1 MSHVLTVNLGVP
13 EPSTAKSVGATGI
26 NKRPVDGAVEVRAP
40 GPKHG
45 GAGSGLVGDAILDV
59 AHHGGDDQAV
69 YAYARE
75 DYAWWEAEL
84 GRPLRNGL
92 FGENLTTS
100 GVDVCGALVGERWRV
115 GDELELQTT
124 FGRIPCVT
132 FQAKMDEPQW
142 IKRFTRANR
151 TGAYLR
157 VVRPGRVRAG
167 DPVTVV
173 HRPAHSVTIA
183 HAFRAWMLE
192 PELLPSLLEVDD
204 LAEEIKVS
212 ARERLAGRR

>member
-13 EPSTAKSVGATGI
+13 EPNSAKSIGVTGI
-26 NKRPVDGAVEVRAP
+26 DKQPVDRAVEVRAP

-92 FGENLTTS
+92 FGENLTTG
-100 GVDVCGALVGERWRV
+100 GVDVCGALVGERWRI

-132 FQAKMDEPQW
+132 FQAKMGEPQW

-151 TGAYLR
+151 TGTYLR
-157 VVRPGRVRAG
+157 VVRPGLVRPG

-173 HRPAHSVTIA
+173 HRPSHGVTIA
-183 HAFRAWMLE
+183 EAFRAWMLE
-192 PELLPSLLEVDD
+192 PELLPRLLEVEE
-204 LAEEIKVS
+204 LADEIKVG
-212 ARERLAGRR
+212 ARQRLAGRP